1 MYTTYCAMTTH
12 LGDKKLDVHDKRS
25 DAPEGAKHTLCG
37 AQHAMQW
44 SVGNVVLD
52 SAHLNKKTE

>member
-1 MYTTYCAMTTH
+1 MTTSA
-12 LGDKKLDVHDKRS
+12 LGRGLLPLLVV
-25 DAPEGAKHTLCG
+25 CG

>member
-1 MYTTYCAMTTH
+1 MTTH
-12 LGDKKLDVHDKRS
+12 LGDKKLDVHDIRS